1 MVVYPK
7 TPEENQGLREWIME
21 RIPGF
26 VAGDGQCV
34 AVISRHEI
42 VAVACYNNFYPGK
55 DIEIS
60 FASDHPR
67 WATKN
72 SIREILGYPFF
83 QLNVQRVSARAPKS
97 NKKTR
102 RLMKGIGFEEEGKLR
117 NAGED
122 NEPLFIY
129 GLIREDYLE
138 RYGKLKEKTTG
149 TAAST

>member
-1 MVVYPK
+1 
-7 TPEENQGLREWIME
+7 ME

-102 RLMKGIGFEEEGKLR
+102 RLMKGIGFE
-117 NAGED
+117 
-122 NEPLFIY
+122 PLFIY